1 MTVEEK
7 IIQAS
12 HDLFMRFSIKSITM
26 DDISKDLSISKK
38 TIYQYFKNKNDLVL
52 KVTKGHL
59 DEEKHEIQTIKD
71 NTSNAIET
79 LIEESMCL
87 RRNMTDMNPSLLY
100 DLKKY
105 HHQAWALYLE
115 SKEKVYIRSLMETLE
130 KGISEGYFRTDIDP
144 EILAVLRVEQIE
156 MSLENLIYPRSR
168 FEFKDVQT
176 QLFDHFLNGLVS
188 EKGRKL
194 LKNYTTDHVETTLK

>member
-1 MTVEEK
+1 MTVEGK

-12 HDLFMRFSIKSITM
+12 HDLFMRVGIKSITM

-194 LKNYTTDHVETTLK
+194 LKNYTTYHV